1 MINDISCYFDLEE
14 LVPTKKN
21 AYERLDIW
29 FLSVSAFLNIT
40 SNFLPVDVLTLQ
52 WISQN
57 PKNLTLI
64 LILMQTHEG
73 AEDI

>member
-29 FLSVSAFLNIT
+29 FLSAFLTIT
-40 SNFLPVDVLTLQ
+40 FNFLPVDVLTLQ

-57 PKNLTLI
+57 PKN
-64 LILMQTHEG
+64 
-73 AEDI
+73 